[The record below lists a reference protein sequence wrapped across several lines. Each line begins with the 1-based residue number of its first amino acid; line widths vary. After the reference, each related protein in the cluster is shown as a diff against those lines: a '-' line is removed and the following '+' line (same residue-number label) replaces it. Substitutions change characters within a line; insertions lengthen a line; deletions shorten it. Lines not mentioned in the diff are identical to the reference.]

1 MNLSSFFE
9 STYRPL
15 RLRGRSESTLRLYG
29 CVIRQFGKWLER
41 PAAVTDVGD
50 ELLLAAFLEHR
61 SLRHSPW
68 TVEKERSQLLALAR
82 LAFERRLLER
92 MPSCPPTPLPHRT
105 PTSWNADELMRL
117 YIAATKSAGFIG
129 GVSAGTWWL
138 AVISLAYES
147 GERIGALLRCQQSD
161 LKGDT
166 LTVPASARK
175 GRRSDRVITLSAET
189 VAILKRARAAGRPE
203 LLWWPLN
210 RAYLWLRLK
219 DILAR
224 AGLSGRRVGFHQL
237 RRTGASFFAAA
248 GGSAA
253 DYLGHGHGSGEKV
266 AAAWYVDPRLQ
277 KKQPAWSLLPRL
289 GLGGDFPPSN

>member
-1 MNLSSFFE
+1 MTLDQFFAT
-9 STYRPL
+9 TYRPL
-15 RLRGRSESTLRLYG
+15 RLRGRSESTIRLYG
-29 CVIRQFGKWLER
+29 CVIRQLSKWLER
-41 PAAVTDVGD
+41 PAVVEDIGD

-61 SLRHSPW
+61 AMRHSPW

-105 PTSWNADELMRL
+105 PTSWTSDELLRL
-117 YIAATKSAGFIG
+117 YRATTKVQGFVG
-129 GVSAGTWWL
+129 GVPAATWWL
-138 AVISLAYES
+138 AAISLAYES

-161 LKGDT
+161 LRGDT
-166 LTVPASARK
+166 LTVPAAARK
-175 GRRSDRVITLSAET
+175 GRRADRVVTLSAET
-189 VAILKRARAAGRPE
+189 VAILHRARAAGRPE

-210 RAYLWLRLK
+210 RPYLWLRLK
-219 DILAR
+219 GILAG

-237 RRTGASFFAAA
+237 RRTGASFYSAA

-277 KKQPAWSLLPRL
+277 RKQPAWSLLPRL
-289 GLGGDFPPSN
+289 GNPPQN